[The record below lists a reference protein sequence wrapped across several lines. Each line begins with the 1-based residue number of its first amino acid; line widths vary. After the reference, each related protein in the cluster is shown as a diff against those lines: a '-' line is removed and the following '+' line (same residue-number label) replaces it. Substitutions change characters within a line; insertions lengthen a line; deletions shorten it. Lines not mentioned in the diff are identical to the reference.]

1 MRLHTLADLPAIRKV
16 IVANHPTEVCRRSL
30 PGTADRLARM
40 LPLELGRVGLLRRR
54 VEPASKPLLG
64 WCVLNDEG
72 IPTTRPFA
80 LREQAD
86 RFADLIGAV
95 VRQGA
100 PVLWLQGGARL
111 TRMPLFGMAESSLWA
126 GELTSP
132 ANP

>member
-1 MRLHTLADLPAIRKV
+1 
-16 IVANHPTEVCRRSL
+16 
-30 PGTADRLARM
+30 
-40 LPLELGRVGLLRRR
+40 
-54 VEPASKPLLG
+54 
-64 WCVLNDEG
+64 VLDDAG
-72 IPTTRPFA
+72 IPTSRPFA

-100 PVLWLQGGARL
+100 PVLWLRGGARL

-126 GELTSP
+126 SELTAP